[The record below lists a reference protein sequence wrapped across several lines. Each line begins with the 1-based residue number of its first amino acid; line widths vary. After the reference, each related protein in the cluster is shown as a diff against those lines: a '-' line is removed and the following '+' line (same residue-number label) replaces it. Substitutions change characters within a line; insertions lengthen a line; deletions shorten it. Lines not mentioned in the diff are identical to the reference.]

1 MILRPLRNHAT
12 MSEKVIG
19 NQFHMAY
26 RTSDRDL
33 ETYLKQINRTPLLT
47 PEEEKELGWR
57 VINDN
62 DFDAKDHMVKAN
74 LRLVVSISKH
84 YTRRGLSLSDLIEEG
99 NIGLILSLIH
109 I

>member
-1 MILRPLRNHAT
+1 
-12 MSEKVIG
+12 
-19 NQFHMAY
+19 MAY

-33 ETYLKQINRTPLLT
+33 ETYLKQINRTSLLT

-62 DFDAKDHMVKAN
+62 DFDAKDRMVKAN

-84 YTRRGLSLSDLIEEG
+84 YTRRGLSLSDL
-99 NIGLILSLIH
+99 SRKATSD
-109 I
+109 